1 MRGPRPPGGWR
12 GGRSDADASHAVHL
26 RSHELTTHES
36 GEEMLALSFGTPRAE
51 AAPASRRAV
60 ELQSHEITTH
70 ADGTEMLSLNLGT
83 PPSGGGSSSRGAGEG
98 WRGRL

>member
-1 MRGPRPPGGWR
+1 
-12 GGRSDADASHAVHL
+12 
-26 RSHELTTHES
+26 
-36 GEEMLALSFGTPRAE
+36 MLALSFGTPRAE